1 MKSVS
6 KILIIAILT
15 IVLTIVV
22 GCSKKESKGRF
33 NYPMIKSKISLT
45 KEQTT
50 KFDEITTEYTEKAK
64 QAWIDANGNKEAA
77 LAVQKLVFAEQDA
90 KIKAFLED
98 KQYATY
104 FTEVNIERGGR
115 EKYNMSLIK
124 KELDLD
130 SLQSV
135 KYDAANETFFTILR
149 DNHDNYH
156 GKLDVYMQY
165 HKEIDVS
172 RRAAF
177 KAMMTEEQFNT
188 YLKLIEE
195 YKVGKIEE

>member
-1 MKSVS
+1 MKIIS
-6 KILIIAILT
+6 KIVIIAILT
-15 IVLTIVV
+15 IVVS
-22 GCSKKESKGRF
+22 CNKEESKGRF
-33 NYPMIKSKISLT
+33 NYPMIKSKIALT

-50 KFDEITTEYTEKAK
+50 KFDKITTKYTEKAK

-77 LAVQKLVFAEQDA
+77 LAAQKIVFAEQDA

-98 KQYATY
+98 KQYETY

-135 KYDAANETFFTILR
+135 KYDAANETFFTVLR

-177 KAMMTEEQFNT
+177 EKMMTEEQFNK

>member
-1 MKSVS
+1 MKLIN

-15 IVLTIVV
+15 IVV
-22 GCSKKESKGRF
+22 GCSEKESKGRF
-33 NYPMIKSKISLT
+33 NYPMIKSKIALT
-45 KEQTT
+45 EEQTT
-50 KFDEITTEYTEKAK
+50 KFDKITTEYTEKAK
-64 QAWIDANGNKEAA
+64 QAWLDANGNKEAA
-77 LAVQKLVFAEQDA
+77 LAAQKIVFAEQDA
-90 KIKAFLED
+90 KIKAFIED

-135 KYDAANETFFTILR
+135 KYDAANETFFTVLR

-177 KAMMTEEQFNT
+177 KKMMTEEQFDT
-188 YLKLIEE
+188 YLKLVDE

>member
-1 MKSVS
+1 MKLIR

-15 IVLTIVV
+15 IVVS
-22 GCSKKESKGRF
+22 CSKKESKGRF
-33 NYPMIKSKISLT
+33 NYPMIKSKIALT

-50 KFDEITTEYTEKAK
+50 KFDKITTEYTEKAK
-64 QAWIDANGNKEAA
+64 QAWLDANGNKEAA
-77 LAVQKLVFAEQDA
+77 LAAQKLVFAEQDA
-90 KIKAFLED
+90 KIKAFISD
-98 KQYATY
+98 KQYETY

-115 EKYNMSLIK
+115 ESYNMKLIK
-124 KELDLD
+124 AELGLD

-135 KYDAANETFFTILR
+135 KYDAANETFFTVLR

-177 KAMMTEEQFNT
+177 KKMMTEEQFNK

>member
-1 MKSVS
+1 MKIIS
-6 KILIIAILT
+6 KIVIIAILT
-15 IVLTIVV
+15 IVVS
-22 GCSKKESKGRF
+22 CNKEESKGRF
-33 NYPMIKSKISLT
+33 NYPMIKSKIALT

-50 KFDEITTEYTEKAK
+50 KFDKITTKYTEKAK

-77 LAVQKLVFAEQDA
+77 LAAQKIVFAEQDA

-98 KQYATY
+98 KQYEIY

-135 KYDAANETFFTILR
+135 KYDAANETFFTVLR

-177 KAMMTEEQFNT
+177 EKMMTEEQFNK

>member
-1 MKSVS
+1 MK
-6 KILIIAILT
+6 
-15 IVLTIVV
+15 
-22 GCSKKESKGRF
+22 
-33 NYPMIKSKISLT
+33 
-45 KEQTT
+45 
-50 KFDEITTEYTEKAK
+50 
-64 QAWIDANGNKEAA
+64 
-77 LAVQKLVFAEQDA
+77 
-90 KIKAFLED
+90 
-98 KQYATY
+98 
-104 FTEVNIERGGR
+104 
-115 EKYNMSLIK
+115 LIK

-135 KYDAANETFFTILR
+135 KYDAANETFFTVLR

-177 KAMMTEEQFNT
+177 EKMMTEEQFNK